1 MLLEIH
7 MLKNYPATN
16 LNRDDMGAPK
26 SCMFGGVQRAR
37 ISSQCLKRS
46 WRISPVF
53 QNELAGHLGVRTRK
67 MPKLVKDKL
76 MEMGVSEDFA
86 LAAEKKLTG
95 FANKAGKERDDGITS
110 QIAIYSPEDIEAIA
124 DVVKAKI
131 EEVKDIKAFNKLKAT
146 DIEKEVTGAGARP
159 ISLDIALFGR
169 MVTSPAFA
177 NVEASMQ
184 VAHAFSTNRVM
195 MESDFFVAMDDMI
208 DGHEELGAGMMD
220 TVDYNSSCYY
230 IYASLD
236 TDKLLANLKND
247 ENPKA
252 LVKAVIPSL
261 LRTMAYS
268 NPSGKQN
275 SFAGNV
281 LPSAVLVEGKEY
293 PVPVSYAN
301 AFVKPA
307 RAFQSVDLV
316 QDSIE
321 KLQEQVLA
329 TERAFPSLAG
339 AKRAWFN
346 ASGDTS
352 EKEQAFCAN
361 ERVQTAKNFDALIE
375 AVCDWTQE

>member
-26 SCMFGGVQRAR
+26 SCMFGGMQRAR

-46 WRISPVF
+46 WRVSPVF
-53 QNELAGHLGVRTRK
+53 QTELAGHLGVRTRK

-76 MEMGVSEDFA
+76 LEMGVDEEFA

-95 FANKAGKERDDGITS
+95 FANKNGKERDDGITS
-110 QIAIYSPEDIEAIA
+110 QIVIYAPEDIEAIA
-124 DVVKAKI
+124 DVVKAQI
-131 EEVKDIKAFNKLKAT
+131 EDVGDIKAFNKLKAT
-146 DIEKEVTGAGARP
+146 DIEKSVTGVGARP

-236 TDKLLANLKND
+236 TDKLLDNLKND
-247 ENPKA
+247 ENPNA

-281 LPSAVLVEGKEY
+281 LPSAILVEGKDY

-301 AFVKPA
+301 AFAKPA
-307 RAFQSVDLV
+307 SAFQNVDLV

-321 KLQEQVLA
+321 KLQKQVLE
-329 TERAFPSLAG
+329 TEKAFPSLAVG
-339 AKRAWFN
+339 KRVWFN
-346 ASGDTS
+346 ASGDAT
-352 EKEQAFCAN
+352 EKEKTFCAT
-361 ERVQTAKNFDALIE
+361 ESVQNTKNFDELID
-375 AVCDWTQE
+375 AVCAWMQE

>member
-1 MLLEIH
+1 MLLEVH

-53 QNELAGHLGVRTRK
+53 QTELAGHLGVRTRK

-76 MEMGVSEDFA
+76 LEMGVDEEFA

-95 FANKAGKERDDGITS
+95 FANKNGKERDDGITS
-110 QIAIYSPEDIEAIA
+110 QIVIYAPDDIAAIA
-124 DVVKAKI
+124 DVVKAQI

-146 DIEKEVTGAGARP
+146 DIEKSVTGVGARP
-159 ISLDIALFGR
+159 VSLDIALFGR

-208 DGHEELGAGMMD
+208 DGQEELGAGMMD

-236 TDKLLANLKND
+236 VDKLLANLKND
-247 ENPKA
+247 ENPEM
-252 LVKAVIPSL
+252 LVQAVIPSL

-281 LPSAVLVEGKEY
+281 LPSAVLVECKDY

-307 RAFQSVDLV
+307 RAFQNVDLV

-321 KLQEQVLA
+321 KLQEQVLE
-329 TERAFPSLAG
+329 TERAFPALAD
-339 AKRAWFN
+339 AKRVWFN
-346 ASGDTS
+346 ASGDAS
-352 EKEQAFCAN
+352 EKEKAFCDN
-361 ERVQTAKNFDALIE
+361 ESVQAAKNYDELIST
-375 AVCDWTQE
+375 VCAWAEE

>member
-46 WRISPVF
+46 WRVSPVF
-53 QNELAGHLGVRTRK
+53 QTELAGHLGVRTRK
-67 MPKLVKDKL
+67 MPKLVKEKL

-95 FANKAGKERDDGITS
+95 FANKNGKERDDGITS
-110 QIAIYSPEDIEAIA
+110 QIVIYAPEDIEAIA
-124 DVVKAKI
+124 AVVKAQI
-131 EEVKDIKAFNKLKAT
+131 DEVKDIQSFNKLKAT
-146 DIEKEVTGAGARP
+146 DIEKSVTGVGARP
-159 ISLDIALFGR
+159 VSLDIALFGR

-281 LPSAVLVEGKEY
+281 LPSAVLVEGKDY

-307 RAFQSVDLV
+307 RAFQNMDLV

-329 TERAFPSLAG
+329 TEHAFPSLAS

-352 EKEQAFCAN
+352 EKEQAFCTN
-361 ERVQTAKNFDALIE
+361 ERVQTAKNFDELIE
-375 AVCDWTQE
+375 AVCAWTQE

>member
-26 SCMFGGVQRAR
+26 SCMFGGVQRSR

-46 WRISPVF
+46 WRVSPLF
-53 QNELAGHLGVRTRK
+53 QKEMAGHLGVRTRK
-67 MPKLVKDKL
+67 MPQLVKKRL
-76 MEMGVSEDFA
+76 LEMGVTEELA

-110 QIAIYSPEDIEAIA
+110 QIVLYAPEDIAAIA
-124 DVVKAKI
+124 DVVKEQIDAAKD
-131 EEVKDIKAFNKLKAT
+131 VKAFTKLKAT
-146 DIEKEVTGAGARP
+146 EIEKSVIGAGARP
-159 ISLDIALFGR
+159 VSLDIALFGR

-177 NVEASMQ
+177 DVEAAMQ
-184 VAHAFSTNRVM
+184 VAHAFSTNRVI

-208 DGHEELGAGMMD
+208 NNQEELGAGMMD
-220 TVDYNSSCYY
+220 NVDYNSSCYY

-236 TDKLLANLKND
+236 VDKLRDNLKNA
-247 ENPKA
+247 ENPEA
-252 LVKAVIPSL
+252 LVTAVIPSL

-281 LPSAVLVEGKEY
+281 LPSAVLVECKDY

-301 AFVKPA
+301 AFAKPA
-307 RAFQSVDLV
+307 KASVKADLV
-316 QDSIE
+316 EDSIT
-321 KLQEQVLA
+321 KMQQHVVA
-329 TERAFPSLAG
+329 TAKAFPSLAD
-339 AKRAWFN
+339 AKRVWFN
-346 ASGDTS
+346 ASGES
-352 EKEQAFCAN
+352 AEQDGAFCDGLN
-361 ERVQTAKNFDALIE
+361 VQAAHNYDELITKVS
-375 AVCDWTQE
+375 AFLQN